1 MIIQKN
7 TFAERFRIVLAEY
20 AWIFIFLLGLF
31 SQVNIRYF
39 AFIRESIYPGE
50 AVFTAMSTIFWS
62 IFPIVLTSCLVTLS
76 KQILSKSD
84 VVRKTLGGLLYV
96 WVAVCVFA
104 CIVDNYILSAYRSVF
119 TDSIA
124 INILGTNPSE
134 AGEFISAA
142 PWSFI
147 LYPALFAFIWL
158 FLSWGL
164 RSTVARCIDN
174 LLPKRNTILMASAF
188 VITILS
194 GIAFIPAQIKLYIQG
209 TPSFAYMV
217 SHERIVQGTACCL
230 KQAEEVRQGVERLA
244 RIDLGEVKLT
254 ENFDK
259 INVLLIMG
267 ESLRRDYMHC
277 YGYPVKNTP
286 HLDSLVNSDELI
298 LFSNV
303 VAPAPYTVGSIVE
316 NLTFHQLSDDKPWYE
331 YPTLFRALA
340 KGGYYTYWLSNQ
352 EKQGAYI
359 QDISAIS
366 ATADSAKY
374 VKVRTSTDWAASY
387 DADAIPLLLHLDSNR
402 QQNEGR
408 NKLFQL
414 VHIMGS
420 HTTYDSRYPKEYDT
434 YTLEDLPAVTPEGL
448 PRATGG
454 DRDLHLIQYL
464 NSIRYNDY
472 VVGGMIKAVANEP
485 SIVIYVADHGVEV
498 HDNPNNP
505 DHSGHPSSER
515 GLRIPLMVYFSP
527 EMRSLR
533 PDLWETIKA
542 RKDDRIMTDLMTH
555 AVTGLLGIETKYYK
569 PELDFFSPNYDQS
582 RKRIVKA
589 FDKVLDL

>member
-1 MIIQKN
+1 MQQS
-7 TFAERFRIVLAEY
+7 FFSQRFRANFARY
-20 AWIFIFLLGLF
+20 AWVVLFLFGLF
-31 SQVNIRYF
+31 AQVNIRYF
-39 AFIRESIYPGE
+39 GFVRGGIYPGE
-50 AVFTAMSTIFWS
+50 AVFT
-62 IFPIVLTSCLVTLS
+62 TLS
-76 KQILSKSD
+76 TLFWPLLPVVLASGLMALSRHRSGRS
-84 VVRKTLGGLLYV
+84 VVRSIITGGLYL

-104 CIVDNYILSAYRSVF
+104 CIVDNYILSAYQSVF

-147 LYPALFAFIWL
+147 LYPTLFAFVWL
-158 FLSWGL
+158 LFSWLLRGRLSAL
-164 RSTVARCIDN
+164 VQRV
-174 LLPKRNTILMASAF
+174 LPKRESRFALLTIGGTVASGVAF
-188 VITILS
+188 
-194 GIAFIPAQIKLYIQG
+194 APAQFKLYQQG

-217 SHERIVQGTACCL
+217 SHERIVQGTLCCL
-230 KQAEEVRQGVERLA
+230 KQAEEVRRGVERLA
-244 RIDLGEVKLT
+244 KIDLGEVKQT
-254 ENFDK
+254 QEFER

-277 YGYPVKNTP
+277 YGYPVANTP
-286 HLDSLVNSDELI
+286 GLDSLVASEELI

-316 NLTFHQLSDDKPWYE
+316 NLTFHQLSDSKPWYE
-331 YPTLFRALA
+331 FPTLFRALSQ
-340 KGGYYTYWLSNQ
+340 GGYYTYWLSNQ

-387 DADAIPLLLHLDSNR
+387 DAEAIPMLLHLATDSSSTTS
-402 QQNEGR
+402 GR

-420 HTTYDSRYPKEYDT
+420 HTTYDSRYPKEYDLFKT
-434 YTLEDLPAVTPEGL
+434 EDLPAETPDGL

-454 DRDLHLIQYL
+454 DRDLHLVQYL
-464 NSIRYNDY
+464 NSIRYNDF
-472 VVGGMIKAVANEP
+472 VVSGMIKAVANEP
-485 SIVIYVADHGVEV
+485 AIVIYVADHGVEV

-515 GLRIPLMVYFSP
+515 GLRIPMMVYFSP
-527 EMRSLR
+527 QMRQLR
-533 PDLWETIKA
+533 PDLWETIKV
-542 RKDDRIMTDLMTH
+542 RKDDRVMTDLMTH
-555 AVTGLLGIETKYYK
+555 SVCGLLGVETKYHK
-569 PELDFFSPNYDQS
+569 PELNFFGAQYDQS
-582 RKRIVKA
+582 RKRVVKA